1 MYLVR
6 PGTYYDC
13 MQIGHT
19 YEYRLH
25 IGAYVVAGALS
36 PTTLAALS
44 FRCVA
49 AEAQAEDI
57 MYDIM
62 YRRSATL
69 NTC

>member
-1 MYLVR
+1 MYVCIS
-6 PGTYYDC
+6 GTYMAAC
-13 MQIGHT
+13 RLG
-19 YEYRLH
+19 EYRLH

>member
-1 MYLVR
+1 
-6 PGTYYDC
+6 